1 MKNLNKALLAIGVMF
16 VTLPGCS
23 IIPGIASSTQDAELV
38 QGPPIRDIVTPFD
51 NALLCLKGRVKPSIT
66 FSVGAILD
74 QTGKEQLTEGGAG
87 KFVTQGAG
95 DIVQSALYAAG
106 LQVLNRRDPR
116 ILETEVKW
124 GLQNPKDIIP
134 SNYFIT
140 GSINSLDFIPGGGID
155 LQIGGVGP
163 KYRQQRI
170 LIGLDLSMTDSKTG
184 RIVANVPMQKQIY
197 ASELGLGIGR
207 FIKSELVTLDGGWKE
222 RETLHFA
229 LRQML
234 NLGTFE
240 LLTQLMK
247 PENYAACR
255 DEISAL
261 HGFLD
266 NTPSA
271 KALKKYQE
279 EKIAKTAAPRTQ
291 VPQDEVSMRS
301 PVEPQ
306 SQATENDRKGEKT
319 PANMAESTVEGS
331 TDPKNGGSE
340 ISKDTSTERSEEKVR
355 QIVITQ

>member
-1 MKNLNKALLAIGVMF
+1 MKNINKALLAVGVM
-16 VTLPGCS
+16 TSLLQGCS
-23 IIPGIASSTQDAELV
+23 VIPGMASATQDAELV

-51 NALLCLKGRVKPSIT
+51 NALSCLKGRVKPNIT

-124 GLQNPKDIIP
+124 GLQNPKDILP

-155 LQIGGVGP
+155 LQVGGVGP

-197 ASELGLGIGR
+197 ASELGFGIGR
-207 FIKSELVTLDGGWKE
+207 FIKGELVTLDGGWKE

-271 KALKKYQE
+271 KAMKKYRE
-279 EKIAKTAAPRTQ
+279 EKVSKLSEQKSVEAKDDLSDKAGSDSA
-291 VPQDEVSMRS
+291 S
-301 PVEPQ
+301 
-306 SQATENDRKGEKT
+306 K
-319 PANMAESTVEGS
+319 VEGMLVSQPALIKQDS
-331 TDPKNGGSE
+331 TDTESKIGPKNGGSE
-340 ISKDTSTERSEEKVR
+340 MSSDSNNERSEEKTR